1 MLQEKEMT
9 TLNPSVAADGE
20 QSLTNH
26 NNSIADDIPDVNEDS
41 VNLENDEQY
50 DFEAEQREMWKRM
63 DPNYLKTV
71 SMSELYDTVY
81 PSRPPVIDGLLY
93 PGTYILAGAPKLG
106 KSFLMAQLA
115 YHVSAGLP
123 LWGYNVHKGSVLY
136 LALEDD
142 YGRLQRR
149 LYEMFG
155 VETTANLYL
164 GTEAHIL
171 GMGLTDQL
179 DSFVK
184 EHSDTKLIIVDTLQK
199 IRGDV
204 SDKYSYSTDYQDIVR
219 LKAFTDR
226 TGVCLMVVHHTR
238 KQQSDDK
245 FDMISGTNGLL
256 GAADGGFLLSK
267 EKRTSNKA
275 LLEIA
280 GRDQQDQKLH
290 LVRNQERLLW
300 TLEKTETELWTEP
313 PDPLL
318 EAVAGL
324 VNADS
329 PTWQGTATALVD
341 TLGVDM
347 KPNTLTMRLN
357 VTAGRLF
364 NEHRIQYQN
373 KHGHGARQII
383 LRYVP
388 EDKMT

>member
-26 NNSIADDIPDVNEDS
+26 NNSITDDIPDVNEDS

-50 DFEAEQREMWKRM
+50 DFEAEQQEMWKTM

-123 LWGYNVHKGSVLY
+123 LWGYNVHMGSVLY

-142 YGRLQRR
+142 YGRLQKR
-149 LYEMFG
+149 LYQMFG
-155 VETTANLYL
+155 VETSANLYL

-179 DSFVK
+179 DGFVK
-184 EHSDTKLIIVDTLQK
+184 DHPDTKLIIVDTLQK

-204 SDKYSYSTDYQDIVR
+204 NDKYSYSTDYQDIVR

-256 GAADGGFLLSK
+256 DAADGGFLLSK
-267 EKRTSNKA
+267 EKRTSNMA

-290 LVRNQERLLW
+290 LVRDQERLLW
-300 TLEKTETELWTEP
+300 TLEKAETELWTEP
-313 PDPLL
+313 HDPLL

-324 VNADS
+324 VNEGS

-341 TLGVDM
+341 ALGVDM

-383 LRYVP
+383 LRYAPKDNPV
-388 EDKMT
+388 

>member
-1 MLQEKEMT
+1 MMYEKEMT

-20 QSLTNH
+20 QSFTKDKGIITENGSPV
-26 NNSIADDIPDVNEDS
+26 NGEDVNL
-41 VNLENDEQY
+41 VNGEQY
-50 DFEAEQREMWKRM
+50 DFEAEQREMWKHI

-71 SMSELYDTVY
+71 SMPELYDTVY
-81 PSRPPVIDGLLY
+81 ASRPPVIDGLLY
-93 PGTYILAGAPKLG
+93 PGTYTLAGAPKLG

-115 YHVSAGLP
+115 YHVSSGLP
-123 LWGYNVHKGSVLY
+123 LWGFNVHKGSVLY

-142 YGRLQRR
+142 YGRLQTR
-149 LYEMFG
+149 LYQMFG
-155 VETTANLYL
+155 VETSENLYL

-179 DSFVK
+179 DGFVK
-184 EHSDTKLIIVDTLQK
+184 EHPDTKLIIVDTLQK

-204 SDKYSYSTDYQDIVR
+204 NDKYSYSTDYQDIVR

-238 KQQSDDK
+238 KQQADDK

-275 LLEIA
+275 LLDIA
-280 GRDQQDQKLH
+280 GRDQQYQKLH
-290 LVRNQERLLW
+290 LMRDQERLLW
-300 TLEKTETELWTEP
+300 TLEKAETEWTEP

-318 EAVAGL
+318 EALAGL
-324 VNADS
+324 VNADC
-329 PTWQGTATALVD
+329 PAWQGTATALVD
-341 TLGVDM
+341 ALGVDM

-364 NEHRIQYQN
+364 NEHGIRYQN
-373 KHGHGARQII
+373 KHGHGVRQII
-383 LRYVP
+383 LRYIP
-388 EDKMT
+388 EDNPA

>member
-1 MLQEKEMT
+1 MIYEKEMT

-26 NNSIADDIPDVNEDS
+26 NNSITDDAPSVNEDY
-41 VNLENDEQY
+41 VKLEDDEQY
-50 DFEAEQREMWKRM
+50 DFEAEQREMWKSM

-71 SMSELYDTVY
+71 SMPELYDTVY

-123 LWGYNVHKGSVLY
+123 LWGFNVHKGSVLY

-142 YGRLQRR
+142 YGRLQKR
-149 LYEMFG
+149 LYQMFG
-155 VETTANLYL
+155 VETSENLYL

-171 GMGLTDQL
+171 GMGLIDQL
-179 DSFVK
+179 DGFVK

-199 IRGDV
+199 IRGDMG
-204 SDKYSYSTDYQDIVR
+204 DKYSYSTDYQDIVR

-238 KQQSDDK
+238 KQQADDK

-280 GRDQQDQKLH
+280 GRDQQDQKLN
-290 LVRNQERLLW
+290 LVRDPERLLW
-300 TLEKTETELWTEP
+300 TLEKAETELWTEP

-324 VNADS
+324 VNADCL
-329 PTWQGTATALVD
+329 TWQGTATALVD
-341 TLGVDM
+341 TLRVDM

-357 VTAGRLF
+357 VTAGRLL
-364 NEHRIQYQN
+364 NEYGVRYKNNRSHA
-373 KHGHGARQII
+373 GRQII
-383 LRYVP
+383 LRYEPP
-388 EDKMT
+388 EA

>member
-1 MLQEKEMT
+1 MIYEKEMT
-9 TLNPSVAADGE
+9 TLNPSVAAEGE
-20 QSLTNH
+20 QPFTNH
-26 NNSIADDIPDVNEDS
+26 NDSIADNAPGVNEDS
-41 VNLENDEQY
+41 VKLEDDIQY

-71 SMSELYDTVY
+71 SMPELYDTVY
-81 PSRPPVIDGLLY
+81 ASRPPVIDGLLY

-115 YHVSAGLP
+115 YHVSSGLP
-123 LWGYNVHKGSVLY
+123 LWGFNVHKGSVLY

-142 YGRLQRR
+142 DGRLQKR
-149 LYEMFG
+149 LYQMFG
-155 VETTANLYL
+155 VETSANLYL
-164 GTEAHIL
+164 GTEARIL

-179 DSFVK
+179 DGFVK
-184 EHSDTKLIIVDTLQK
+184 EHPDTKLIIVDTLQK

-238 KQQSDDK
+238 KQQADDK

-290 LVRNQERLLW
+290 LVRDQERLLW
-300 TLEKTETELWTEP
+300 TLEKAETELWTEP

-318 EAVAGL
+318 VAVAGL
-324 VNADS
+324 VNADC

-341 TLGVDM
+341 ALGVDI

-364 NEHRIQYQN
+364 NEHGIRYQN

-383 LRYVP
+383 LRYAPKDNPV
-388 EDKMT
+388 

>member
-26 NNSIADDIPDVNEDS
+26 NNSITDDAPIVNEDS

-50 DFEAEQREMWKRM
+50 DFEAEQREMWKHM

-71 SMSELYDTVY
+71 SMPELYDTVY

-123 LWGYNVHKGSVLY
+123 LWGYNVHMGSVLY

-142 YGRLQRR
+142 YGRLQKR
-149 LYEMFG
+149 LYQMFG
-155 VETTANLYL
+155 VETSANLYL

-179 DSFVK
+179 DGFVK
-184 EHSDTKLIIVDTLQK
+184 EHPDTKLIIVDTLQK
-199 IRGDV
+199 IRGDM

-267 EKRTSNKA
+267 EKRTSNMA

-290 LVRNQERLLW
+290 LVRDRERLLW
-300 TLEKTETELWTEP
+300 TLEKAETELWTEP
-313 PDPLL
+313 TDPLL

-324 VNADS
+324 VNEDS
-329 PTWQGTATALVD
+329 MTWQGTATSLVD
-341 TLGVDM
+341 ALGVDM

-383 LRYVP
+383 LRYAP
-388 EDKMT
+388 EDKTT

>member
-1 MLQEKEMT
+1 MIYEKEMT
-9 TLNPSVAADGE
+9 TLNPSVAAEGE
-20 QSLTNH
+20 QPFTNH
-26 NNSIADDIPDVNEDS
+26 NDSIADNAPGVNEDS
-41 VNLENDEQY
+41 VKLEDDIQY

-71 SMSELYDTVY
+71 SMPELYDTVY
-81 PSRPPVIDGLLY
+81 ASRPPVIDGLLY

-115 YHVSAGLP
+115 YHVSSGLP
-123 LWGYNVHKGSVLY
+123 LWGFNVHKGSVLY

-142 YGRLQRR
+142 YGRLQKR
-149 LYEMFG
+149 LYQMFG
-155 VETTANLYL
+155 VETSANLYL
-164 GTEAHIL
+164 GTEARIL

-179 DSFVK
+179 DGFVK
-184 EHSDTKLIIVDTLQK
+184 EHPDTKLIIVDTLQK

-238 KQQSDDK
+238 KQQADDK

-290 LVRNQERLLW
+290 LVRDQERLLW
-300 TLEKTETELWTEP
+300 TLEKAETELWTEP

-318 EAVAGL
+318 VAVAGL
-324 VNADS
+324 VNADC
-329 PTWQGTATALVD
+329 PAWQGTATELVD
-341 TLGVDM
+341 ALDVDM

-364 NEHRIQYQN
+364 NEHGVRYKN
-373 KHGHGARQII
+373 TRSHAGRQIT
-383 LRYVP
+383 LRYELP
-388 EDKMT
+388 EA

>member
-26 NNSIADDIPDVNEDS
+26 NNSITDDASCVNEDF
-41 VNLENDEQY
+41 VKLENDEQY
-50 DFEAEQREMWKRM
+50 DFEAEQQEMWKTM

-71 SMSELYDTVY
+71 SMPELYDTVY
-81 PSRPPVIDGLLY
+81 ASRPPVIDGLLY

-115 YHVSAGLP
+115 YHVSSGLP
-123 LWGYNVHKGSVLY
+123 LWGFNVHKGSVLY

-142 YGRLQRR
+142 YGRLQKR
-149 LYEMFG
+149 LYQMFG
-155 VETTANLYL
+155 VETSANLYL
-164 GTEAHIL
+164 GTEARIL

-179 DSFVK
+179 DGFVK
-184 EHSDTKLIIVDTLQK
+184 EHPDTKLIIVDTLQK

-238 KQQSDDK
+238 KQQADDK

-290 LVRNQERLLW
+290 LVRDQERLLW
-300 TLEKTETELWTEP
+300 TLEKAETELWTEP

-318 EAVAGL
+318 VAVAGL
-324 VNADS
+324 VNADC

-341 TLGVDM
+341 ALGVDI

-364 NEHRIQYQN
+364 NEHGRRYQN

-383 LRYVP
+383 LRYAPKDNPV
-388 EDKMT
+388 

>member
-1 MLQEKEMT
+1 MIYEKEMT
-9 TLNPSVAADGE
+9 TLNPSVAAEGE
-20 QSLTNH
+20 QPFTNH
-26 NNSIADDIPDVNEDS
+26 NDSIADNAPGVNEDS
-41 VNLENDEQY
+41 VKLEDDIQY

-71 SMSELYDTVY
+71 SMPELYDTVY
-81 PSRPPVIDGLLY
+81 ASRPPVIDGLLY

-115 YHVSAGLP
+115 YHVSSGLP
-123 LWGYNVHKGSVLY
+123 LWGFNVHKGSVLY

-142 YGRLQRR
+142 YGRLQKR
-149 LYEMFG
+149 LYQMFG
-155 VETTANLYL
+155 VETSANLYL
-164 GTEAHIL
+164 GTEARIL

-179 DSFVK
+179 DGFVK
-184 EHSDTKLIIVDTLQK
+184 EHPDTKLIIVDTLQK

-238 KQQSDDK
+238 KQQADDK

-267 EKRTSNKA
+267 EKRTSNMA

-290 LVRNQERLLW
+290 LIRDQERLLW
-300 TLEKTETELWTEP
+300 TLEKAETELWTEP

-318 EAVAGL
+318 EAMAGL
-324 VNADS
+324 VNEDF
-329 PTWQGTATALVD
+329 PTWRGTATSLVD
-341 TLGVDM
+341 ALGVDM

-383 LRYVP
+383 LRYAP
-388 EDKMT
+388 EDKTT

>member
-1 MLQEKEMT
+1 MMYEKEMT

-20 QSLTNH
+20 QSLTKDKPIIIENG
-26 NNSIADDIPDVNEDS
+26 SAVNVES
-41 VNLENDEQY
+41 VNLVNDETY

-71 SMSELYDTVY
+71 SMPELYDTVY
-81 PSRPPVIDGLLY
+81 ASRPPVIDGLLY

-115 YHVSAGLP
+115 YHVSSGLP
-123 LWGYNVHKGSVLY
+123 LWGFNVHKGSVLY

-142 YGRLQRR
+142 YGRLQKR
-149 LYEMFG
+149 LYQMFG
-155 VETTANLYL
+155 VETSANLYL

-179 DSFVK
+179 EGFVK
-184 EHSDTKLIIVDTLQK
+184 EHPDTKLIIVDTLQK

-245 FDMISGTNGLL
+245 FDMISGTNGLV

-290 LVRNQERLLW
+290 LVRDQERLFW
-300 TLEKTETELWTEP
+300 TLEKAETEVWTEP

-318 EAVAGL
+318 EAVARL
-324 VNADS
+324 VNAES
-329 PTWQGTATALVD
+329 PAWQGTATALVD
-341 TLGVDM
+341 ALGVDM

-364 NEHRIQYQN
+364 NEYSVRYKNTRSHA
-373 KHGHGARQII
+373 GRQII
-383 LRYVP
+383 LRYEPP
-388 EDKMT
+388 EA

>member
-1 MLQEKEMT
+1 MIYEKEMT
-9 TLNPSVAADGE
+9 TLNPSVAAEGE
-20 QSLTNH
+20 QPFTNH
-26 NNSIADDIPDVNEDS
+26 NDSIADNAPGVNEDS
-41 VNLENDEQY
+41 VKLEDDIQY

-71 SMSELYDTVY
+71 SMPELYDTVY
-81 PSRPPVIDGLLY
+81 ASRPPVIDGLLY

-115 YHVSAGLP
+115 YHVSSGLP
-123 LWGYNVHKGSVLY
+123 LWGFNVHKGSVLY

-142 YGRLQRR
+142 YGRLQKR
-149 LYEMFG
+149 LYQMFG
-155 VETTANLYL
+155 VETSANLYL
-164 GTEAHIL
+164 GTEARIL

-179 DSFVK
+179 DGFVK
-184 EHSDTKLIIVDTLQK
+184 EHPDTKLIIVDTLQK

-238 KQQSDDK
+238 KQQADDK

-290 LVRNQERLLW
+290 LVRDQERLLW
-300 TLEKTETELWTEP
+300 TLEKAETELWTEP

-318 EAVAGL
+318 VAVAGL
-324 VNADS
+324 VNADC

-341 TLGVDM
+341 ALGVDI

-364 NEHRIQYQN
+364 NEHGIRYQT

-383 LRYVP
+383 LRYAQKDNPV
-388 EDKMT
+388 

>member
-1 MLQEKEMT
+1 MLYEKEMT

-20 QSLTNH
+20 QSLTKDKAIITEHGSAVNGE
-26 NNSIADDIPDVNEDS
+26 DVNL
-41 VNLENDEQY
+41 VNDETY
-50 DFEAEQREMWKRM
+50 DFEAEQREMWKCM

-71 SMSELYDTVY
+71 SMPELYDTVY
-81 PSRPPVIDGLLY
+81 ASRPPVIDGLLY

-115 YHVSAGLP
+115 YHVSTGLP
-123 LWGYNVHKGSVLY
+123 LWGFNVHKGSVLY

-142 YGRLQRR
+142 YGRLQKR
-149 LYEMFG
+149 LYQMFG
-155 VETTANLYL
+155 VETSANLYL

-179 DSFVK
+179 EGFVK
-184 EHSDTKLIIVDTLQK
+184 EHPDTKLIIVDTLQK
-199 IRGDV
+199 IRGDA

-226 TGVCLMVVHHTR
+226 TGVCLMIVHHTR
-238 KQQSDDK
+238 KQQADDK

-275 LLEIA
+275 LLDIA

-290 LVRNQERLLW
+290 LIRDQERLLW
-300 TLEKTETELWTEP
+300 KLEKAETELWTEP

-318 EAVAGL
+318 EAVARL
-324 VNADS
+324 VNEDFPA
-329 PTWQGTATALVD
+329 WQGTATALVD
-341 TLGVDM
+341 ALGVDM

-383 LRYVP
+383 LRYAP
-388 EDKMT
+388 EDNPA

>member
-20 QSLTNH
+20 QSLNNH
-26 NNSIADDIPDVNEDS
+26 NNSITDDAPSVNEDS

-50 DFEAEQREMWKRM
+50 DFEAEQREMWKHM

-123 LWGYNVHKGSVLY
+123 LWGYNVHMGSVLY

-142 YGRLQRR
+142 YGRLQKR
-149 LYEMFG
+149 LYQMFG
-155 VETTANLYL
+155 VETSTNLYL

-179 DSFVK
+179 DGFVK
-184 EHSDTKLIIVDTLQK
+184 DHPDTKLIIVDTLQK

-204 SDKYSYSTDYQDIVR
+204 NDKYSYSTDYQDIVR

-267 EKRTSNKA
+267 EKRTSNMA

-290 LVRNQERLLW
+290 LVRDQERLLW
-300 TLEKTETELWTEP
+300 TLEKAETELWTEP
-313 PDPLL
+313 TDPLL

-324 VNADS
+324 VNEDS
-329 PTWQGTATALVD
+329 MTWQGTATSLVD
-341 TLGVDM
+341 ALGVDM

-357 VTAGRLF
+357 VTASRLF

-383 LRYVP
+383 LRYAP

>member
-26 NNSIADDIPDVNEDS
+26 NNSITDDAPSVNEDS
-41 VNLENDEQY
+41 VKLENDEQY
-50 DFEAEQREMWKRM
+50 DFEAEQREMWKSM

-71 SMSELYDTVY
+71 SMPELYDTVY

-142 YGRLQRR
+142 YGRLQKR
-149 LYEMFG
+149 LYQMFG
-155 VETTANLYL
+155 VETSANMYL

-179 DSFVK
+179 DGFVK
-184 EHSDTKLIIVDTLQK
+184 DHPDTKLIIVNTLQK

-204 SDKYSYSTDYQDIVR
+204 NEKYSYSTDYQDIVR
-219 LKAFTDR
+219 LKAFTDS

-267 EKRTSNKA
+267 EKRTSNMA

-290 LVRNQERLLW
+290 LVRDQERLLW
-300 TLEKTETELWTEP
+300 TLEKAETELWTEP

-324 VNADS
+324 VNEDS
-329 PTWQGTATALVD
+329 LTWQGTATALVD
-341 TLGVDM
+341 VLGMDM

-357 VTAGRLF
+357 VTASRLF
-364 NEHRIQYQN
+364 NEHCVRYKN
-373 KHGHGARQII
+373 TRSHAGRQII
-383 LRYVP
+383 LRYEPP
-388 EDKMT
+388 EA

>member
-20 QSLTNH
+20 RSLTNH
-26 NNSIADDIPDVNEDS
+26 NKSIADDIPDVNEDS

-71 SMSELYDTVY
+71 SMPELYDTVY
-81 PSRPPVIDGLLY
+81 ASRPPVIDGLLY

-123 LWGYNVHKGSVLY
+123 LWGYNVHMGSVLY

-142 YGRLQRR
+142 YGRLQKR
-149 LYEMFG
+149 LYQMFG

-164 GTEAHIL
+164 GTDAHIL

-179 DSFVK
+179 DGFVK
-184 EHSDTKLIIVDTLQK
+184 DHPDTKLIIVDTLQK

-204 SDKYSYSTDYQDIVR
+204 NDKYSYSTDYQDIIR

-226 TGVCLMVVHHTR
+226 TGVCLIVVHHTR

-267 EKRTSNKA
+267 EKRTSNMA

-290 LVRNQERLLW
+290 LVRDQERLLW
-300 TLEKTETELWTEP
+300 TLEKAETELWTEP

-324 VNADS
+324 VNEDS
-329 PTWQGTATALVD
+329 PTWQGTATSLVD
-341 TLGVDM
+341 ALGVDM

-364 NEHRIQYQN
+364 NEHGVRYQN
-373 KHGHGARQII
+373 SRSHAGRQII
-383 LRYVP
+383 LRYEPP
-388 EDKMT
+388 EV

>member
-1 MLQEKEMT
+1 MIYEKEMT

-20 QSLTNH
+20 QPLTNH
-26 NNSIADDIPDVNEDS
+26 NNSIANDAPSVNEDS

-71 SMSELYDTVY
+71 SMPELYDTVY

-123 LWGYNVHKGSVLY
+123 LWSYNVHKGSVLY

-142 YGRLQRR
+142 YGRLQKR
-149 LYEMFG
+149 LYQMFG
-155 VETTANLYL
+155 VETSVNLYL

-179 DSFVK
+179 DGFVK
-184 EHSDTKLIIVDTLQK
+184 EHPDTKLIIVDTLQK

-204 SDKYSYSTDYQDIVR
+204 NDKYSYSTDYQDIVR

-267 EKRTSNKA
+267 EKRTSNMA

-290 LVRNQERLLW
+290 LVRDQERLLW
-300 TLEKTETELWTEP
+300 TLEKAETELWTEP
-313 PDPLL
+313 SDPLL

-324 VNADS
+324 VNEDS
-329 PTWQGTATALVD
+329 PTWQGTATSLVD
-341 TLGVDM
+341 ALGVDM

-364 NEHRIQYQN
+364 NEHGIRYKN
-373 KHGHGARQII
+373 TRSHAGRQIV
-383 LRYVP
+383 LTYERQ
-388 EDKMT
+388 EA

>member
-26 NNSIADDIPDVNEDS
+26 NNSITDDAPSVNEDY
-41 VNLENDEQY
+41 VKLEDDEQY
-50 DFEAEQREMWKRM
+50 DFEAEQREMWKTM

-71 SMSELYDTVY
+71 SMPELYDTVY

-123 LWGYNVHKGSVLY
+123 LWDYNVHMGSVLY

-142 YGRLQRR
+142 YGRLQKR
-149 LYEMFG
+149 LYQMFG
-155 VETTANLYL
+155 VETSANLYL

-179 DSFVK
+179 DGFVK
-184 EHSDTKLIIVDTLQK
+184 DHPDTKLIIVDTLQK

-204 SDKYSYSTDYQDIVR
+204 NDKYSYSTDYQDIVR

-267 EKRTSNKA
+267 EKRTSNMA
-275 LLEIA
+275 LLEIT

-290 LVRNQERLLW
+290 LIRDQERLLW
-300 TLEKTETELWTEP
+300 TLEKAETELWTEP

-324 VNADS
+324 VNEDS
-329 PTWQGTATALVD
+329 PTWQGTATSLVD
-341 TLGVDM
+341 VLGVDM

-383 LRYVP
+383 LRYAP
-388 EDKMT
+388 EGNPT